1 MKKTKVAPKKFYVTK
16 TRYVESYGCD
26 KKLWLEKNKPLLA
39 KEPSLSDK
47 LNMKDGTKVG
57 VMATE
62 LFSGTLVSE
71 INGVAAAKHTFDLLM
86 QGEKYIFEATF
97 IFEGVFQVKVDILE
111 KNEDGSYNIIEV
123 KSANSVKKNYLIDV
137 AFQKWVLEKCGLL
150 VKDCYLKHLNRD
162 YVRGEKLDKSELFT
176 KENVTDDISLHY
188 AQVEERVAKKNEA
201 LKSKSEPKM
210 ELGSHC
216 KNPHKCPFYDH
227 CHKNVNKDSVQKLS
241 RLSAKK
247 RAGLSAINTKYIKDI
262 PKTFELTFRQGIQR
276 IAATN
281 ENKIIINAEQIKT
294 FLSGLVYP
302 LIHLDFEAMV
312 KAVPEYEGM
321 KPNQFMVYQ
330 FAVDREQKNGKVKHF
345 NYLHLSKADPRKVM
359 AKKLLAACGVEGS
372 IIVWNQSFEATRIKE
387 LANNLPE
394 YREALLALIPRMV
407 DIAVIFMKTWLYHH
421 DMQGS
426 ASIKYVLPYL
436 CPDLDYSSLAIGNGA
451 DSQAMYKKLMD
462 GDFGPMKSEKAQA
475 VIKNLIE
482 YNDLDTWAMIRVLR
496 RVQELVTE
504 TLNSTEPEVA

>member
-1 MKKTKVAPKKFYVTK
+1 MKKIKVAPKKFYVTK

-47 LNMKDGTKVG
+47 LNMKDGTQVG
-57 VMATE
+57 VIATE
-62 LFSGTLVSE
+62 LYSGILINE
-71 INGVAAAKHTFDLLM
+71 INGVAAAKHTMDLLM
-86 QGEKYIFEATF
+86 SGEQYIFEATF
-97 IFEGVFQVKVDILE
+97 IFDGVFQVKVDILE
-111 KNEDGSYNIIEV
+111 KNDDGTYNIIEV

-137 AFQKWVLEKCGLL
+137 AFQKWVLEKCGLTI
-150 VKDCYLKHLNRD
+150 KDCYLKHLNKE
-162 YVRGEKLDKSELFT
+162 YVRGQALDKGELFVR
-176 KENVTDDISLHY
+176 ENVTDDISLHH
-188 AQVEERVAKKNEA
+188 AQVEERVAKKEVA
-201 LKSKSEPKM
+201 LKSKTEPKM

-241 RLSAKK
+241 RLSVKK
-247 RAGLSAINTKYIKDI
+247 RAALSAINTKYIKDI
-262 PKTFELTFRQGIQR
+262 PKYFDLTFRQSVQR

-294 FLSGLVYP
+294 FLSSLVYP
-302 LIHLDFEAMV
+302 LVHLDFEAMV
-312 KAVPEYEGM
+312 KAIPEYEGM

-330 FAVDREQKNGKVKHF
+330 FSVDREQKNGKVKHSS
-345 NYLHLSKADPRKVM
+345 YLHLKKSDPRKVM
-359 AKKLLAACGVEGS
+359 AQKLLKACGTEGS

-387 LANNLPE
+387 MANSLPE

-462 GDFGPMKSEKAQA
+462 GDFGDMKSAKAQK
-475 VIKNLIE
+475 VIKDLTE

-496 RVQELVTE
+496 RVQELVEE
-504 TLNSTEPEVA
+504 TLANPEPEAA